1 MSSDSQLAH
10 DSSTPD
16 GLVKAVVNDVMNTFK
31 GDASLQGDRNK
42 ISAMMDQK
50 VWPYVDFERTTSLC
64 VGVYW
69 GIATQDQRNHIVKQF
84 KKLLIERYAEDL
96 ARVGDQRVDY
106 KPLQAAPDATDV
118 VVESQMVVNRRS
130 VSVAYRVEKTANGW
144 RVYDLSARGVWLVA
158 TYQRLFAA
166 QLSRNGI
173 IGLIGFLRDI
183 D

>member
-1 MSSDSQLAH
+1 MSLDSQLAH

-16 GLVKAVVNDVMNTFK
+16 GLVKAVVQDVINTFK

-69 GIATQDQRNHIVKQF
+69 RFATQDQCNHIVKQF
-84 KKLLIERYAEDL
+84 KKLLIERYEEDL
-96 ARVGDQRVDY
+96 ARVGDQRADF

-118 VVESQMVVNRRS
+118 VVESRMVGNRS
-130 VSVAYRVEKTANGW
+130 MSVAYRVAKTANGW
-144 RVYDLSARGVWLVA
+144 RVYDLSVRGVWLVA

>member
-1 MSSDSQLAH
+1 MFLDSQLAH

-16 GLVKAVVNDVMNTFK
+16 GLVKAVVNDVINTFK

-50 VWPYVDFERTTSLC
+50 IWPYVDFERTTSLC

-96 ARVGDQRVDY
+96 AGVGDQRVEY

-118 VVESQMVVNRRS
+118 VVESRMVGNRS
-130 VSVAYRVEKTANGW
+130 VSVVYRVAKTANGW
-144 RVYDLSARGVWLVA
+144 RVYDLRTRAAWLVA
-158 TYQRLFAA
+158 TYERLFAA
-166 QLSRNGI
+166 HLNMGGI
-173 IGLIGFLRDI
+173 NELIGFLRDI

>member
-1 MSSDSQLAH
+1 MSLDSQLAH
-10 DSSTPD
+10 DVSTPD
-16 GLVKAVVNDVMNTFK
+16 GLVKAVVHDVMDTIR
-31 GDASLQGDRNK
+31 GDASLQSDRNK

-50 VWPYVDFERTTSLC
+50 IWPYVDFERTTSLC
-64 VGVYW
+64 VGAYW
-69 GIATQDQRNHIVKQF
+69 RIATQDQCNHIVKQF
-84 KKLLIERYAEDL
+84 KKLLIERYAEDIVQM
-96 ARVGDQRVDY
+96 RDQRVEY

-118 VVESQMVVNRRS
+118 VVESRMVGNRS
-130 VSVAYRVEKTANGW
+130 VSVVYRVAKTANGW
-144 RVYDLSARGVWLVA
+144 RVYDLSVRGVWLVA

>member
-1 MSSDSQLAH
+1 MFLDSQLAH

-16 GLVKAVVNDVMNTFK
+16 GLVKAVVNDVINTFK

-50 VWPYVDFERTTSLC
+50 IWPYVDFERTTSLC
-64 VGVYW
+64 VGGYW
-69 GIATQDQRNHIVKQF
+69 RFATQDQRNHIVKQF
-84 KKLLIERYAEDL
+84 KKLLIERYERDL
-96 ARVGDQRVDY
+96 AELGDKRVEY

-118 VVESQMVVNRRS
+118 VVESRMVGNRS
-130 VSVAYRVEKTANGW
+130 VSVVYRVAKTANGW
-144 RVYDLSARGVWLVA
+144 RVYDLSVRGVWLVA

-173 IGLIGFLRDI
+173 VGLIGFLRDI